1 MVTSAKRKKKKNLSV
16 QTEIATMM
24 RNEIRDKIGDV
35 FNLKMERIWIF
46 KSEKQLRGGKKK
58 KTLKAKPV

>member
-1 MVTSAKRKKKKNLSV
+1 
-16 QTEIATMM
+16 MM

>member
-1 MVTSAKRKKKKNLSV
+1 
-16 QTEIATMM
+16 MM

-58 KTLKAKPV
+58 NPEGKTRLTT